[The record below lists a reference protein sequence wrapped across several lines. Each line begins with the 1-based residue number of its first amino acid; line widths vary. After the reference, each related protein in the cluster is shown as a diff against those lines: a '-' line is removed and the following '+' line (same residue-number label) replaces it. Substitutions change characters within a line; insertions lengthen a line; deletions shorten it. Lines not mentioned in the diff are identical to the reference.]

1 MKALISLPFH
11 GPVRGKAGYMNG
23 GCKKVNMFYRFV
35 MIYSL
40 VCSFWVQ
47 WSQGLKAHSYN

>member
-23 GCKKVNMFYRFV
+23 GCKKVTMFYRFV

-40 VCSFWVQ
+40 VCPFWVQ
-47 WSQGLKAHSYN
+47 WSQGFKTHSYN